1 MVGAIAGG
9 TTISIYVQ
17 AGGAT
22 VALAADTDSN
32 SGNGAAHN
40 NVQPSLVLYVF
51 IALQGI
57 YPSRN

>member
-1 MVGAIAGG
+1 M
-9 TTISIYVQ
+9 

-22 VALAADTDSN
+22 VALASDTVSN

-40 NVQPSLVLYVF
+40 NVQPSLVLNF
-51 IALQGI
+51 CIALQGI